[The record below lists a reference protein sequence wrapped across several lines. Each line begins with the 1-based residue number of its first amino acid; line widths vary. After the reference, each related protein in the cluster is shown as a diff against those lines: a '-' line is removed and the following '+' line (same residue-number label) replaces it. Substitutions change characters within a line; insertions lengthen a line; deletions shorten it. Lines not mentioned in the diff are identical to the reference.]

1 MTQLQDISEAFGGTI
16 YIVEPNLQ
24 NELTFCDAQPCRQC
38 TIALVKVGIC
48 KAIYT
53 TSEGRMKQLRIKK
66 KDKAHVEAG
75 SLELAMRFKTKERGD
90 IEVLNDL
97 HIDA

>member
-1 MTQLQDISEAFGGTI
+1 MAQLQDISDASGGTI

-24 NELTFCDAQPCRQC
+24 NKVTFCDAQPCRQC

-53 TSEGRMKQLRIKK
+53 TSDGRMKQLRIKK
-66 KDKAHVEAG
+66 KDKSHVEAG

-97 HIDA
+97 KIGV